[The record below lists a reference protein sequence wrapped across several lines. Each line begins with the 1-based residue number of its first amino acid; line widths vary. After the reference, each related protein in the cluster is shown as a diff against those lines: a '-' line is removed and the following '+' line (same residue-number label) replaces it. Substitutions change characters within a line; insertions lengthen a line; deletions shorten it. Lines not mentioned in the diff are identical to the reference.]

1 MNTAGVSNRAEM
13 TRQKLLAASR
23 QVAFEDGGAAGLTID
38 AVARA
43 AGVSKGAVLYHFA
56 SKDQLLA
63 AVLDSLFDGFD
74 ASIESEA
81 RRGIGWLRA
90 YLRASFPDDRAG
102 YLRETQAIF
111 AILSLRPELRAVAR
125 QRFLRWHEQAMSDGQ
140 DPVTASL
147 IRAAIDG
154 LWYNEMFGFSLEDQQ
169 RRALL
174 QKIEALLDA
183 AVEARDAGSAIERR
197 RS

>member
-1 MNTAGVSNRAEM
+1 M
-13 TRQKLLAASR
+13 TRAKLLAAGR
-23 QVAFEDGGAAGLTID
+23 QVAFAEGGAAGLTID

-56 SKDQLLA
+56 SKDQLLSA
-63 AVLDSLFDGFD
+63 LLEELLDGFD
-74 ASIESEA
+74 AAVAERASE
-81 RRGIGWLRA
+81 GGGWLRA

-102 YLRETQAIF
+102 YLQETRAIF
-111 AILSLRPELRAVAR
+111 AIVSLRPELGEVAR
-125 QRFLRWHEQAMSDGQ
+125 QRFLRWHEKARGDGQ

-154 LWYNEMFGFSLEDQQ
+154 LWYNEMFGFSLDATQ

-174 QKIEALLDA
+174 RKIEELLA
-183 AVEARDAGSAIERR
+183 PAIETR